1 MAERELKATLAEKR
15 DGVGIITLNRPEKL
29 NAINQDI
36 MDDLYY
42 LFDAYEEDPEVRVI
56 VLTGGDGKAFCAG
69 GDIEGEIQMDVVGSY
84 HGGIEGNRLNTRIE
98 KCRIPVIAAINGFCL
113 GGGFEMALACDIRLA
128 SERARIG
135 LTEVNMGV
143 IPGSGGTQRLPR
155 LIGPSRAKLLM
166 MTGNHYKGE
175 AALAMG
181 LVDMVF
187 PAEELLD
194 AAVNMAKEMAAKPPL
209 ALEYVKWAVNEGMQM
224 DLDRA
229 LLFESALQHRGSEGS
244 DVGIPGEAPHAS
256 LPGQVG
262 NAAHPQRA
270 GRPQRHARPGG
281 APRSA
286 KHDFETAAR
295 MRPQRVKGTS
305 NV

>member
-29 NAINQDI
+29 NAINQDV

-84 HGGIEGNRLNTRIE
+84 HGGIEGNRLNTRI
-98 KCRIPVIAAINGFCL
+98 
-113 GGGFEMALACDIRLA
+113 EMALACDIRLA

-229 LLFESALQHRGSEGS
+229 LLFESALFAHLYSTEDQK
-244 DVGIPGEAPHAS
+244 EAMSAF
-256 LPGQVG
+256 LEK
-262 NAAHPQRA
+262 
-270 GRPQRHARPGG
+270 RPTRPFQG
-281 APRSA
+281 
-286 KHDFETAAR
+286 K
-295 MRPQRVKGTS
+295 
-305 NV
+305 

>member
-1 MAERELKATLAEKR
+1 MTDVVVEKKGHVAIVKIEHMKAMNALSTDMYAQLEEAFDE
-15 DGVGIITLNRPEKL
+15 VGK
-29 NAINQDI
+29 
-36 MDDLYY
+36 MDDVYC
-42 LFDAYEEDPEVRVI
+42 VI
-56 VLTGGDGKAFCAG
+56 LTGSSTVNKKGKTVNSFVAGADIAQMSTMTVAEGKAFGNDSNRVCWK
-69 GDIEGEIQMDVVGSY
+69 IE
-84 HGGIEGNRLNTRIE
+84 NFKR
-98 KCRIPVIAAINGFCL
+98 PVIAAINGFCL

-229 LLFESALQHRGSEGS
+229 LLFESALFAHLYSTEDQK
-244 DVGIPGEAPHAS
+244 EAMSAF
-256 LPGQVG
+256 LEK
-262 NAAHPQRA
+262 
-270 GRPQRHARPGG
+270 RPTRPFQG
-281 APRSA
+281 
-286 KHDFETAAR
+286 K
-295 MRPQRVKGTS
+295 
-305 NV
+305 

>member
-113 GGGFEMALACDIRLA
+113 GG
-128 SERARIG
+128 

-229 LLFESALQHRGSEGS
+229 LLFESALFAHLYSTEDQK
-244 DVGIPGEAPHAS
+244 EAMSAF
-256 LPGQVG
+256 LEK
-262 NAAHPQRA
+262 
-270 GRPQRHARPGG
+270 RPTRPFQG
-281 APRSA
+281 
-286 KHDFETAAR
+286 K
-295 MRPQRVKGTS
+295 
-305 NV
+305 

>member
-29 NAINQDI
+29 NAINQDV

-69 GDIEGEIQMDVVGSY
+69 
-84 HGGIEGNRLNTRIE
+84 GGIEGNRLNTRIE

-229 LLFESALQHRGSEGS
+229 LLFESALFAHLYSTEDQK
-244 DVGIPGEAPHAS
+244 EAMSAF
-256 LPGQVG
+256 LEK
-262 NAAHPQRA
+262 
-270 GRPQRHARPGG
+270 RPTRPFQG
-281 APRSA
+281 
-286 KHDFETAAR
+286 K
-295 MRPQRVKGTS
+295 
-305 NV
+305 

>member
-155 LIGPSRAKLLM
+155 LVGRGAASLLLFS
-166 MTGNHYKGE
+166 GNMIDAAE
-175 AALAMG
+175 ALRIG
-181 LVDMVF
+181 LVEF
-187 PAEELLD
+187 L
-194 AAVNMAKEMAAKPPL
+194 
-209 ALEYVKWAVNEGMQM
+209 
-224 DLDRA
+224 
-229 LLFESALQHRGSEGS
+229 
-244 DVGIPGEAPHAS
+244 
-256 LPGQVG
+256 
-262 NAAHPQRA
+262 
-270 GRPQRHARPGG
+270 
-281 APRSA
+281 
-286 KHDFETAAR
+286 
-295 MRPQRVKGTS
+295 
-305 NV
+305 

>member
-1 MAERELKATLAEKR
+1 
-15 DGVGIITLNRPEKL
+15 
-29 NAINQDI
+29 
-36 MDDLYY
+36 
-42 LFDAYEEDPEVRVI
+42 
-56 VLTGGDGKAFCAG
+56 
-69 GDIEGEIQMDVVGSY
+69 
-84 HGGIEGNRLNTRIE
+84 
-98 KCRIPVIAAINGFCL
+98 
-113 GGGFEMALACDIRLA
+113 
-128 SERARIG
+128 
-135 LTEVNMGV
+135 
-143 IPGSGGTQRLPR
+143 
-155 LIGPSRAKLLM
+155 
-166 MTGNHYKGE
+166 
-175 AALAMG
+175 
-181 LVDMVF
+181 MVF

-229 LLFESALQHRGSEGS
+229 LLFESALFAHLYSTEDAEGS

-270 GRPQRHARPGG
+270 GRPPTTCPPRRS
-281 APRSA
+281 PRSA

>member
-69 GDIEGEIQMDVVGSY
+69 GD
-84 HGGIEGNRLNTRIE
+84 IEGNRLNTRIE

-229 LLFESALQHRGSEGS
+229 LLFESALFAHLYSTEDQK
-244 DVGIPGEAPHAS
+244 EAMSAF
-256 LPGQVG
+256 LEK
-262 NAAHPQRA
+262 
-270 GRPQRHARPGG
+270 RPTRPFQG
-281 APRSA
+281 
-286 KHDFETAAR
+286 K
-295 MRPQRVKGTS
+295 
-305 NV
+305 

>member
-69 GDIEGEIQMDVVGSY
+69 GDIEGEIQM
-84 HGGIEGNRLNTRIE
+84 
-98 KCRIPVIAAINGFCL
+98 
-113 GGGFEMALACDIRLA
+113 
-128 SERARIG
+128 
-135 LTEVNMGV
+135 TEVNMGV

-229 LLFESALQHRGSEGS
+229 LLFESALFAHLYSTEDQK
-244 DVGIPGEAPHAS
+244 EAMSAF
-256 LPGQVG
+256 LEK
-262 NAAHPQRA
+262 
-270 GRPQRHARPGG
+270 RPTRPFQG
-281 APRSA
+281 
-286 KHDFETAAR
+286 K
-295 MRPQRVKGTS
+295 
-305 NV
+305 

>member
-29 NAINQDI
+29 NAINQDV

-175 AALAMG
+175 AALA
-181 LVDMVF
+181 
-187 PAEELLD
+187 
-194 AAVNMAKEMAAKPPL
+194 AKPPL

-229 LLFESALQHRGSEGS
+229 LLFESALFAHLYSTEDQK
-244 DVGIPGEAPHAS
+244 EAMSAF
-256 LPGQVG
+256 LEK
-262 NAAHPQRA
+262 
-270 GRPQRHARPGG
+270 RPTRPFQG
-281 APRSA
+281 
-286 KHDFETAAR
+286 K
-295 MRPQRVKGTS
+295 
-305 NV
+305 

>member
-155 LIGPSRAKLLM
+155 RVGIAKAKELIFSGKVIGAA
-166 MTGNHYKGE
+166 E
-175 AALAMG
+175 AEKIG
-181 LVDMVF
+181 LVNAVYA
-187 PAEELLD
+187 PEELIPG
-194 AAVNMAKEMAAKPPL
+194 AIAMAKSFTANAPI
-209 ALEYVKWAVNEGMQM
+209 AVKYSKACIDRGMQM
-224 DLDRA
+224 DIDDGIA
-229 LLFESALQHRGSEGS
+229 LENELFAMCFATADQKEGMSAFVEKRKE
-244 DVGIPGEAPHAS
+244 
-256 LPGQVG
+256 
-262 NAAHPQRA
+262 
-270 GRPQRHARPGG
+270 
-281 APRSA
+281 
-286 KHDFETAAR
+286 KHF
-295 MRPQRVKGTS
+295 QNK
-305 NV
+305 

>member
-69 GDIEGEIQMDVVGSY
+69 
-84 HGGIEGNRLNTRIE
+84 GGIEGNRLNTRIE

-229 LLFESALQHRGSEGS
+229 LLFESALFAHLYSTEDQK
-244 DVGIPGEAPHAS
+244 EAMSAF
-256 LPGQVG
+256 LEK
-262 NAAHPQRA
+262 
-270 GRPQRHARPGG
+270 RPTRPFQG
-281 APRSA
+281 
-286 KHDFETAAR
+286 K
-295 MRPQRVKGTS
+295 
-305 NV
+305 

>member
-29 NAINQDI
+29 NAINQDV

-69 GDIEGEIQMDVVGSY
+69 GD
-84 HGGIEGNRLNTRIE
+84 IEGNRLNTRIE

-187 PAEELLD
+187 PAEELLE

-229 LLFESALQHRGSEGS
+229 LLFESALFAHLYSTEDQK
-244 DVGIPGEAPHAS
+244 EAMSAF
-256 LPGQVG
+256 LEK
-262 NAAHPQRA
+262 
-270 GRPQRHARPGG
+270 RPTRPFQG
-281 APRSA
+281 
-286 KHDFETAAR
+286 K
-295 MRPQRVKGTS
+295 
-305 NV
+305 

>member
-29 NAINQDI
+29 NAINQDV

-113 GGGFEMALACDIRLA
+113 GGGF
-128 SERARIG
+128 G

-229 LLFESALQHRGSEGS
+229 LLFESALFAHLYSTEDQK
-244 DVGIPGEAPHAS
+244 EAMSAF
-256 LPGQVG
+256 LEK
-262 NAAHPQRA
+262 
-270 GRPQRHARPGG
+270 RPTRPFQG
-281 APRSA
+281 
-286 KHDFETAAR
+286 K
-295 MRPQRVKGTS
+295 
-305 NV
+305 

>member
-143 IPGSGGTQRLPR
+143 IPGSGGTQRL
-155 LIGPSRAKLLM
+155 L
-166 MTGNHYKGE
+166 
-175 AALAMG
+175 
-181 LVDMVF
+181 DMVF

-229 LLFESALQHRGSEGS
+229 LLFESALFAHLYSTEDQK
-244 DVGIPGEAPHAS
+244 EAMSAF
-256 LPGQVG
+256 LEK
-262 NAAHPQRA
+262 
-270 GRPQRHARPGG
+270 RPTRPFQG
-281 APRSA
+281 
-286 KHDFETAAR
+286 K
-295 MRPQRVKGTS
+295 
-305 NV
+305 